1 MVLGADVWLYVDGWS
16 RVVGVV
22 AGYFEN
28 FGDR

>member
-1 MVLGADVWLYVDGWS
+1 MVFFVDVWLYVDEWS
-16 RVVGVV
+16 GVVGVL